1 MKEATIV
8 VKRLLN
14 EFQCDV
20 TVVET
25 GKTVRQIPLAPFA
38 GSARPGVEHKCSVA
52 DDFPR
57 GLDMRII
64 VEERRVIDR
73 RPMMRMEALKL
84 LVECAHY
91 LGTNLPQ
98 IGVSLAPADFESE
111 EDIESVYN
119 PVVRTALRLMM
130 AKTLPIPLE
139 KPEWLDVESALRE
152 MAGTGVPMRE
162 RMTLCATAERVEMA
176 ERVFCQEAS
185 AEWPARSKHR
195 VFLVEDEAWGRA
207 KKKLA
212 GWKKSEGR
220 VIGFTF
226 KKTHTT

>member
-25 GKTVRQIPLAPFA
+25 GKTARVPVAPFA

-57 GLDMRII
+57 GLDMRML
-64 VEERRVIDR
+64 VEERRVTNR
-73 RPMMRMEALKL
+73 RPMTRAEALKL
-84 LVECAHY
+84 LVECAYY
-91 LGTNLPQ
+91 LGKNLPQ
-98 IGVSLAPADFESE
+98 TGLSLAPVDFESE

-119 PVVRTALRLMM
+119 PAVRTALRLMV

-139 KPEWLDVESALRE
+139 KPEWLDVESALTE
-152 MAGTGVPMRE
+152 LAGTGVSMRE

-176 ERVFCQEAS
+176 ERVFCQEAQ
-185 AEWPARSKHR
+185 AEWPTRSKHR
-195 VFLVEDEAWGRA
+195 VFLVEEDAWVWAA
-207 KKKLA
+207 KKLS
-212 GWKKSEGR
+212 GWKKPEGR